1 MITSMVQNNIDIG
14 DMVENVTVQGTK
26 GIVIQKDPSD
36 LFFKVEWLVQ
46 DEEER
51 GPLITTN
58 TVMDLRLIA
67 RPARC

>member
-1 MITSMVQNNIDIG
+1 MVQNNIDIG

>member
-1 MITSMVQNNIDIG
+1 MITPMVQNNIDIG

>member
-1 MITSMVQNNIDIG
+1 MITPMIQNNINIG
-14 DMVENVTVQGTK
+14 DLVENITVQGTK

-36 LFFKVEWLVQ
+36 LFFKVEWLVK

-58 TVMDLRLIA
+58 TVMDLRVIA